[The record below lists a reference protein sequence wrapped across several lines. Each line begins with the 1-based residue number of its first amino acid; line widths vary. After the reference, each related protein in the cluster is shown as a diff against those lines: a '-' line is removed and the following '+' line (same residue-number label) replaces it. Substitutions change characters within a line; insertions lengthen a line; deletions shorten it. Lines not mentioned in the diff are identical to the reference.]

1 MITQYFSLGLSIIAS
16 LIGITFIIVFH
27 EFGHYIFCK
36 LFGVYTPTFSIG
48 IGKKLISKK
57 IGETDFCLSAS
68 PLGGYVEIATE
79 STPEHKG
86 FNSLYYIQKVLV
98 VLGGIACNILLAYL
112 IFIGLFFTGMPDS
125 AFMPYENNT
134 PIIQTIEQDS
144 CNYDSLQPSDV
155 LISINQI
162 AVNNQAT
169 ILKQAINEQM
179 SKNIMTIPAVIER
192 NNQEIA
198 VTLQL
203 KSSKEA
209 LPLDQRLELQFV
221 RKAPLSVFASIQEGI
236 KLTNFYILTIANS
249 LSKIFTSKESKS
261 LAGPI
266 MTLAASTK
274 GAQKGF
280 KYLLIFLAII
290 SINLGIM
297 NFLPLPIFDG
307 GQFVIFTIE
316 TILRRQM
323 SEKVRNIIGTF
334 SWTLVIGLFIVFGIK
349 DLYTLLF

>member
-1 MITQYFSLGLSIIAS
+1 MITQYLSLGVSILAS
-16 LIGITFIIVFH
+16 LAGITFIIVFH
-27 EFGHYIFCK
+27 EFGHYLFCK

-48 IGKKLISKK
+48 IGKKLFAKK
-57 IGETDFCLSAS
+57 IGETDFCISAS

-98 VLGGIACNILLAYL
+98 VLGGIACNLLLAYL
-112 IFIGLFFTGMPDS
+112 LFIGLFFSGMPDS

-134 PIIQTIEQDS
+134 PMVQTVPSDS
-144 CNYDSLQPSDV
+144 INSSLQDKD
-155 LISINQI
+155 LIISINTTPVHNDALTIKQTINNLISKQI
-162 AVNNQAT
+162 MHT
-169 ILKQAINEQM
+169 SAIV
-179 SKNIMTIPAVIER
+179 SR
-192 NNQEIA
+192 NGQEIT
-198 VTLQL
+198 VQL
-203 KSSKEA
+203 NFKENKEA
-209 LPLDQRLELQFV
+209 LPLEQRLDLQLV
-221 RKAPLSVFASIQEGI
+221 KKAPLSFTQCISEGI
-236 KLTNFYILTIANS
+236 QLTNFYIRTIAQS
-249 LSKIFTSKESKS
+249 ISKIFTAKESKS

-316 TILRRQM
+316 TILQRQM

-334 SWTLVIGLFIVFGIK
+334 SWTLVIGLFIIFGIK